1 MNIHPISALS
11 DNYIWLIEKDKQAI
25 VIDPAVSDKVLD
37 FLKDNQLSLSAI
49 WLTHEHNDHIGGVAD
64 ILEQYSNTPI
74 YCHQTHYTH
83 SNVKSIENGDTINLF
98 NEQNTVHIYKTAGHT
113 ANHLTF
119 IFKGNKKLNVFC
131 GDTLFSGGCGRVFTG
146 TIDELYQ
153 SFQRFDKLDKIF
165 DISDND
171 IYFYPAHEYTLS
183 NLKFGQYIEPNNI
196 AIQNE
201 ITHINQ
207 NPNQITL
214 PTSLNKERQIN
225 VFLRIAQNEL
235 KNVLLEKGLA
245 DNIDDE
251 LLLFSLL
258 RQAKNTF

>member
-1 MNIHPISALS
+1 MKIHAISALS
-11 DNYIWLIEKDKQAI
+11 DNYIWVIQKDNQAI
-25 VIDPAVSDKVLD
+25 VIDPAVSDKVLE
-37 FLKDNQLSLSAI
+37 FLKDNHLSLLAI
-49 WLTHEHNDHIGGVAD
+49 WLTHEHNDHIGGVAG
-64 ILEQYSNTPI
+64 ILEYYPNTPI
-74 YCHQTHYTH
+74 YCHSTHYTH
-83 SNVKSIENGDTINLF
+83 NNVMPIENDNIINLF
-98 NEQNTVHIYKTAGHT
+98 NQQNVVHIYKTAGHT

-119 IFKGNKKLNVFC
+119 LFKDDKKLTVFC

-153 SFQRFDKLDKIF
+153 SFRLFDNLDKTF
-165 DISDND
+165 DVSDND

-183 NLKFGQYIEPNNI
+183 NLKFGQYIEPNNL

-201 ITHINQ
+201 IAHINN

-225 VFLRIAQNEL
+225 VFLRVTQNTV
-235 KNVLLEKGLA
+235 KNALLEKGLTN
-245 DNIDDE
+245 NIDDE